1 MANNIPNEEQCTQR
15 VIDNKTHVKGK
26 GTLDALKT
34 SLIFDNYDN
43 LERLMAQSKALV
55 NQMMKDDN
63 VEPQAYDLLWLL
75 SDRLDDMKAEIF
87 TASERTFQ

>member
-1 MANNIPNEEQCTQR
+1 MSSNIAKNQDNAQR
-15 VIDNKTHVKGK
+15 VNETELLATGK
-26 GTLDALKT
+26 GTLDALKA

-75 SDRLDDMKAEIF
+75 SDRLDDMKTEIF

>member
-1 MANNIPNEEQCTQR
+1 MSSNIAKNQDNAQR
-15 VIDNKTHVKGK
+15 VNETELLATGK
-26 GTLDALKT
+26 GALDALKA

-75 SDRLDDMKAEIF
+75 SDRLDDMKTEIF

>member
-1 MANNIPNEEQCTQR
+1 MANNIPNEEQSTQR
-15 VIDNKTHVKGK
+15 VNKSELLVKGK

>member
-1 MANNIPNEEQCTQR
+1 MTNNIPNEEQSTQR
-15 VIDNKTHVKGK
+15 VNKSELLVKGK